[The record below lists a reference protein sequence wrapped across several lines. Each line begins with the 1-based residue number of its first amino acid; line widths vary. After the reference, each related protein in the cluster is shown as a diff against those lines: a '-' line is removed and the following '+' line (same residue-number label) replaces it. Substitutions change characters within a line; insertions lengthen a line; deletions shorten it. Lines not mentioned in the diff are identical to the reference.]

1 MTAAGVHTEAVHINP
16 LVRGRGSNRFA
27 LPVFVSVAEM
37 LAGELLAGAAT
48 GDRVARLVREAAA
61 TTGLPE
67 NAAARGLYTLLIRD
81 PRLGSVEPAA
91 ALEAHLIA
99 LLRFAPITHAS
110 LWLINPG
117 GELCVAKVGE
127 RVHARRLRATAREAV
142 ANRPGPS
149 GPGSALRALSVTR
162 LNSSMGAL
170 VVQVK
175 RGRIKRALDYA
186 AEAAGLLAPVVERQ
200 LLLGQVLESGGQ
212 LLETAERRIARFGFD
227 IHDGPLQDLSV
238 LSGEL
243 SAFQRE
249 LQAVVQDEDVCR
261 IVERRVAHVAEIVT
275 KLERELRDLA
285 IAAGRGV
292 ALPMRE
298 ILERETAHF
307 GRRTGIR
314 TKLVVEGD
322 VDRTTASQRI
332 AVTRVVE
339 EALAN
344 IREHARA
351 SHVEVAVRRDADAM
365 RLCVVDDGRG
375 FDVARAMRYA
385 ERDHRIGL
393 AAMGERVRLL
403 GGHLEIDSR
412 PSGPTVISA
421 VLPAWSPTANGSAG
435 KR

>member
-1 MTAAGVHTEAVHINP
+1 M
-16 LVRGRGSNRFA
+16 
-27 LPVFVSVAEM
+27 PVFVSVAEM
-37 LAGELLAGAAT
+37 LAGELLTGAAT
-48 GDRVARLVREAAA
+48 GDRVAGLVREAAT

-67 NAAARGLYTLLIRD
+67 NAAARGVYTLLIRD
-81 PRLGSVEPAA
+81 PRLASAEPGA
-91 ALEAHLIA
+91 ALEAHLTA

-110 LWLINPG
+110 LWLTNPS

-142 ANRPGPS
+142 ANGPGPS
-149 GPGSALRALSVTR
+149 GPESALRALSVTR
-162 LNSSMGAL
+162 LDSSMGAL

-175 RGRIKRALDYA
+175 RGRVRRALDYA
-186 AEAAGLLAPVVERQ
+186 AEAAGFLAPVVERQ

-261 IVERRVAHVAEIVT
+261 IVERRVAHVAQIVT
-275 KLERELRDLA
+275 GLERELRDLA

-292 ALPMRE
+292 ALPIRE
-298 ILERETAHF
+298 ILEREAAHF
-307 GRRTGIR
+307 ERRTGIR

-344 IREHARA
+344 VREHARA
-351 SHVEVAVRRDADAM
+351 NHVEVAVRRDADAM

-375 FDVARAMRYA
+375 FDVARAMRRA
-385 ERDHRIGL
+385 ERNHRIGV

-403 GGHLEIDSR
+403 GGQLEVDSR
-412 PSGPTVISA
+412 PGGPTVISA
-421 VLPAWSPTANGSAG
+421 VLPAWTPAAAS
-435 KR
+435 